1 MKGLKTICGL
11 LLAACIFSSCEKETT
26 LTNYLFYFNEQ
37 DGFTQPQEISDP
49 DVRAFYVSLREGFAE
64 LSVNTLWQVDVTNRQ
79 FGPDDEKALARS
91 NSNLAAIKE
100 KEAQYRKQIAEL
112 GAHEGSSFH
121 VTYVYKLSRDIPADH
136 FTSDHSTTIL
146 QEYTFELRYN

>member
-1 MKGLKTICGL
+1 MQKTICRL

-37 DGFTQPQEISDP
+37 DGFTQPQEISNP
-49 DVRAFYVSLREGFAE
+49 DVRSFYVSLREGFAE

-100 KEAQYRKQIAEL
+100 KEAQYRRTRSTRGILFSCYVCLQVVPRHS
-112 GAHEGSSFH
+112 GRPFH
-121 VTYVYKLSRDIPADH
+121 PRAFYHDSARIYL
-136 FTSDHSTTIL
+136 
-146 QEYTFELRYN
+146 

>member
-49 DVRAFYVSLREGFAE
+49 DVRAFYVSMWEDFSGLR
-64 LSVNTLWQVDVTNRQ
+64 LNDLWQVDVKNRNFDPQ
-79 FGPDDEKALARS
+79 DEKALAQYNR
-91 NSNLAAIKE
+91 NLILLKE
-100 KEAQYRKQIAEL
+100 MEAKYRKKIAEL
-112 GAHEGSSFH
+112 GEHEGSPFH
-121 VTYVYKLSRDIPADH
+121 ITYIYRLSRSVPAGDY
-136 FTSDHSTTIL
+136 SRPSPWIM
-146 QEYTFELRYN
+146 QEYSFELRYN